1 MSVTTT
7 TVIPPAV
14 LVAMEKVPPAP
25 QVAVLANQLEP
36 AYTGA
41 STTTL
46 LLVAFLL
53 AAVGLLLLLVDPRP
67 ETSKISRFRS

>member
-1 MSVTTT
+1 
-7 TVIPPAV
+7 
-14 LVAMEKVPPAP
+14 MEKVPAAP

-41 STTTL
+41 NTTTL

-53 AAVGLLLLLVDPRP
+53 AAVGLLLLLVEPRSG
-67 ETSKISRFRS
+67 TSKISRFRS